1 MECPGGL
8 WLLWLFIDVLGLE
21 TEIETMMQTLDISG
35 SLGYM
40 DFFWNIVALYMP
52 KQYIDSF
59 SDILFALYIA
69 KRYLIHSR
77 MDIFLTG

>member
-1 MECPGGL
+1 M
-8 WLLWLFIDVLGLE
+8 LWLFIDILGLE

-35 SLGYM
+35 SLGL
-40 DFFWNIVALYMP
+40 LYGFLL
-52 KQYIDSF
+52 KYSSSLYANAIYRF
-59 SDILFALYIA
+59 ISDILFALYIA